1 MSSTVLGIKNTNS
14 KNILL
19 CSCFQAGG
27 ERETGAA
34 EKAMGRQR
42 GREEQAVLTTHNVS
56 SVEMQTQQEFKL
68 SREGVHHI
76 GRHMTPLLG
85 ARKNS
90 REAATFAVEVS
101 RAERNY

>member
-1 MSSTVLGIKNTNS
+1 M
-14 KNILL
+14 
-19 CSCFQAGG
+19 
-27 ERETGAA
+27 
-34 EKAMGRQR
+34 
-42 GREEQAVLTTHNVS
+42 LTTHNVS

-90 REAATFAVEVS
+90 REAATPAVEVS